1 MSPGSESRSSG
12 TENTLMPRAA
22 TTTGAHLGVQR
33 RTATARR
40 TSRPMS
46 SLPLLSLV
54 TMFTGSRW

>member
-1 MSPGSESRSSG
+1 
-12 TENTLMPRAA
+12 MPKAA
-22 TTTGAHLGVQR
+22 TTTGAHRGVQR

-40 TSRPMS
+40 ISRPMS